1 MFKQL
6 TSGIDELETY
16 CSNLWPMG
24 PEWHLLQHL
33 RDKVLVPAKEMQTI
47 ENIERLKR
55 EEEQRLEKLAKE
67 EEERLA
73 QIAAE
78 NKERKRLAQLEKQ
91 RLLEMYGPRKSLRSR
106 NNVSYVVDSDSSEFE
121 AVSSNDDEITIESEA
136 TGKRKTRKVIECE
149 EEVTED
155 SCEISDEESLAENT
169 RRSKRPKAPV
179 KRTSDRLS
187 SRTLGQIQLQ

>member
-1 MFKQL
+1 
-6 TSGIDELETY
+6 
-16 CSNLWPMG
+16 MG

-33 RDKVLVPAKEMQTI
+33 REKVLVPAKEMQRI

-55 EEEQRLEKLAKE
+55 EEEERLEKSAKE

-121 AVSSNDDEITIESEA
+121 AVSSNNDEIRVESEA
-136 TGKRKTRKVIECE
+136 TAKRKTRKVIESE
-149 EEVTED
+149 DEVTEG
-155 SCEISDEESLAENT
+155 SWEISDEESLAENT
-169 RRSKRPKAPV
+169 RRSKRTKAPV
-179 KRTSDRLS
+179 ERTSDRLS
-187 SRTLGQIQLQ
+187 TRALGQIHLQ